1 LFPKTNETK
10 EQLVRIFLPF
20 LCLLSGVL
28 LQAQSST
35 SIPVTASDQ
44 AAMAKLQILFFEQSL
59 RDVKE
64 DSGRRQIAAH
74 DEAIMRFQFN
84 QKANRFVALWGD
96 FVQRLND
103 QQTVD
108 AKLAKKLSKAFHE
121 LEASDGW
128 PLREAMK

>member
-1 LFPKTNETK
+1 M
-10 EQLVRIFLPF
+10 RIFLPF
-20 LCLLSGVL
+20 LGLLSGAL
-28 LQAQSST
+28 LQAQST
-35 SIPVTASDQ
+35 SPIPVTASDQ
-44 AAMAKLQILFFEQSL
+44 AAMGKLQTLFFEQSL
-59 RDVKE
+59 RDVK
-64 DSGRRQIAAH
+64 DDNARRQTAAH
-74 DEAIMRFQFN
+74 DEAIARFQFN
-84 QKANRFVALWGD
+84 QKAKRFVALWGD